1 MTKLVFLL
9 LLSASAPTPVQA
21 GDTRDS
27 LRDVM
32 DFCNQF
38 VIKDPDPYL
47 ERGVRLG
54 FHRDCFINDRDD
66 PWR

>member
-1 MTKLVFLL
+1 
-9 LLSASAPTPVQA
+9 
-21 GDTRDS
+21 
-27 LRDVM
+27 M

-47 ERGVRLG
+47 ERGIRLD
-54 FHRDCFINDRDD
+54 HHHDCYINDRDD

>member
-1 MTKLVFLL
+1 MTKLVLFLL
-9 LLSASAPTPVQA
+9 LSTTAPTPAQA

-47 ERGVRLG
+47 ERGVRLEYR
-54 FHRDCFINDRDD
+54 HDCYINDRED

>member
-1 MTKLVFLL
+1 MTKLVLFL
-9 LLSASAPTPVQA
+9 LLSAAAPIPAQA

-32 DFCNQF
+32 EFCSQF

-47 ERGVRLG
+47 ERGVRLEYR
-54 FHRDCFINDRDD
+54 HDCYINDRED
-66 PWR
+66 P

>member
-1 MTKLVFLL
+1 MTKFVFFLL
-9 LLSASAPTPVQA
+9 LGATAPPTAQA

-27 LRDVM
+27 LRDVA

-38 VIKDPDPYL
+38 VIRDPDPYL

-54 FHRDCFINDRDD
+54 LHRDCLVDDRDD